1 VFQDFTIRR
10 KMLLG
15 FSVPILLMVVV
26 ALLADAGF
34 RGSLRTARQL
44 QHTQDLITRAKEL
57 QKLIVDME
65 TGERGFLIAGTSEF
79 LEPFDASQDAWEGKV
94 KELTRKLGGNRE
106 QLQRLI
112 RVDQLAAQ
120 WLRVAAEPEIAAR
133 RRGALHEVATLI
145 ESQRGKRIIDAMR
158 SQLDQF
164 VRVEREQLDQLEQ
177 AAEHAAS
184 RTVWITAAGTIV
196 AIMLVVFTA
205 MAVSTSVSAG
215 LSVVIRGTRELSRK
229 NLATRIVLKTGG
241 EMGQLATA
249 FNSMAQSLEE
259 QQTELDRAAA
269 RERRFL
275 GELLAA
281 QESERTRVARE
292 LHDETGSALTSLILD
307 LRNLQ
312 RTLPAGAA
320 AARLPELQKRLEL
333 TLGEVKR
340 VARDLYPLP
349 LEQLGFDEAIGQ
361 YIRDHGSRHGLNVEL
376 RINELPERLSPNV
389 TTALYRILQEALANV
404 VRHAQARHVSV
415 IIDRRGRDLV
425 MVVEDDG
432 RGMPSTDLASPA
444 MGAGLG
450 LHGIRERLAL
460 LHGELNIE
468 PTPGGGTTLSVRVP
482 VEA

>member
-1 VFQDFTIRR
+1 MPRGERISSRYNGAQ
-10 KMLLG
+10 
-15 FSVPILLMVVV
+15 
-26 ALLADAGF
+26 AADASF
-34 RGSLRTARQL
+34 RGSLRTARRL

-65 TGERGFLIAGTSEF
+65 TGERGYLIAGTTEF
-79 LEPFDASQDAWEGKV
+79 LEPFDASRDVWDGKV
-94 KELTRKLGGNRE
+94 SRLMGKIGDDRD
-106 QLQRLI
+106 QLKRLK
-112 RVDQLAAQ
+112 RVDVLAAE
-120 WLRVAAEPEIAAR
+120 WLRVAARPEIKAR
-133 RRGALHEVATLI
+133 SRKALHEVATLI
-145 ESQRGKRIIDAMR
+145 ESRRGKQIIDAIR

-164 VRVEREQLDQLEQ
+164 VGLEQSRQDQLEQ
-177 AAEHAAS
+177 AAERAAS
-184 RTVWITAAGTIV
+184 RTVSITAAGTIA
-196 AIMLVVFTA
+196 AIALVVFTA
-205 MAVSTSVSAG
+205 VAVSNSVSAG
-215 LSVVIRGTRELSRK
+215 LSAVIEGTRELSRK
-229 NLATRIVLKTGG
+229 NFATRIAVKTGG
-241 EMGQLATA
+241 EVGQLATA

-259 QQTELDRAAA
+259 QQAELERAAA

-292 LHDETGSALTSLILD
+292 LHDETGSALTSLMLD

-320 AARLPELQKRLEL
+320 VARLQELQKRLEL

-340 VARDLYPLP
+340 IARDLYPLP

-376 RINELPERLSPNV
+376 RINQLPEHLPPNV
-389 TTALYRILQEALANV
+389 ATALYRILQEALANV

-415 IIDRRGRDLV
+415 VIDRRWRDLV

-432 RGMPSTDLASPA
+432 RGMPPSDLGSPA
-444 MGAGLG
+444 TGTGLG

-468 PTPGGGTTLSVRVP
+468 ATPGGGTTLSVRVP